1 MKMAHEVGARHL
13 LAYLDSQL
21 VVKQIEGVY
30 EAKEKSMVQYLQQI
44 AELRT
49 SFESFQINQIPR
61 EKNAKADCLSRLASA
76 LEDCRTRHI
85 TIQYLPNPRAALTVQ
100 AVSSSADWRTP
111 IVEWIEKGNL
121 PDNRWDASRLKARTV
136 RFLIQGGILYKMSY
150 THPLLRC
157 VSQPEGVH
165 LLKEIHSGCCGSHI
179 GTWMLANKALRAR
192 GTYYHVVPMPFCA
205 MGDRHCGSFSPS
217 PGSEEVPPSGDR
229 LFTKWV
235 EAEPLSRITETEV
248 MKFIWRNLVCRFGLP
263 REIISNN
270 GQQFQGKRLQEWCG
284 GLRIKQRFTSVAHP
298 QSNGQVEVTNRIL
311 VTTPRGPT
319 NESPFAL
326 VYGSEA
332 IILAELGVPSHR
344 IMHFS
349 ENHNNELLKENLD
362 LLEELREKAFI
373 RVQRY
378 KNIMINAYN
387 RRVKARSF
395 QVGDLVLRRVDA
407 LKSVGKL
414 DPTWEGPY
422 KITSVI
428 GRGAYRLEDLEG
440 RPLPRPWN
448 VHNLKKYY
456 A

>member
-1 MKMAHEVGARHL
+1 
-13 LAYLDSQL
+13 
-21 VVKQIEGVY
+21 
-30 EAKEKSMVQYLQQI
+30 MVQYLQQI

-49 SFESFQINQIPR
+49 SFESFQIIQIPR

-85 TIQYLPNPRAALTVQ
+85 TIQYLPNPRAALTIQ
-100 AVSSSADWRTP
+100 AVSSSTYWRTP

-121 PDNRWDASRLKARTV
+121 PDNRWDASRLKARAV
-136 RFLIQGGILYKMSY
+136 RFLIQGGILYKKSY

-165 LLKEIHSGCCGSHI
+165 LLREIHSGCCGSHI
-179 GTWMLANKALRAR
+179 GTWIPPEALTAMLS
-192 GTYYHVVPMPFCA
+192 PCPFA
-205 MGDRHCGSFSPS
+205 QWGIDIVGHFPLA
-217 PGSEEVPPSGDR
+217 PGQKKFLLVAIDY
-229 LFTKWV
+229 FTKWV
-235 EAEPLSRITETEV
+235 EAEPLSRIIKTEV
-248 MKFIWRNLVCRFGLP
+248 MKFIWRNLICRFGLP

-270 GQQFQGKRLQEWCG
+270 GRQFQGKRLQEWCV
-284 GLRIKQRFTSVAHP
+284 GLHIKQRFTSVAHP
-298 QSNGQVEVTNRIL
+298 QSNGQKTI
-311 VTTPRGPT
+311 TTSSS
-319 NESPFAL
+319 ES
-326 VYGSEA
+326 
-332 IILAELGVPSHR
+332 
-344 IMHFS
+344 
-349 ENHNNELLKENLD
+349 LD
-362 LLEELREKAFI
+362 LLEELRERAFI
-373 RVQRY
+373 RMQRY

-407 LKSVGKL
+407 LKPVGKL

-422 KITSVI
+422 KIASVI

-448 VHNLKKYY
+448 VHNLKRYY